1 VNRGDT
7 TTGGGGGNAFVTVI
21 VLFPDES
28 APRWID
34 CGFVQFVSMFPDP
47 TAQVYDTD
55 WAPPVAVSVTVQS
68 DGKLGGVTTLLAGG
82 VGSPCALK
90 VIVEVCTGA
99 WAVTL
104 EGVVE
109 ELPPAAVPAM
119 TVHPTLMV
127 KVVPGGTA
135 PVTTLVTVRVGSP
148 TCAPLSVLP
157 TRGTQATRATAT
169 NRAQPRGRLK
179 TRFARTGSSRLAA
192 GLRSPQT

>member
-1 VNRGDT
+1 
-7 TTGGGGGNAFVTVI
+7 VI
-21 VLFPDES
+21 VLFPDEF

-68 DGKLGGVTTLLAGG
+68 DGTVGGVTTLLAGG

-90 VIVEVCTGA
+90 VIVGVCTGA
-99 WAVTL
+99 WAVKA
-104 EGVVE
+104 VVE
-109 ELPPAAVPAM
+109 ELPPAAVGAM
-119 TVHPTLMV
+119 PMHATLTV

-157 TRGTQATRATAT
+157 TRGTPATRATAT
-169 NRAQPRGRLK
+169 NRAQPRDRLK
-179 TRFARTGSSRLAA
+179 TRFARTVPPASLRVSGPHRSDREANPNPRL
-192 GLRSPQT
+192 R